1 MNKSAIDKG
10 FADQKMWPAVETL
23 SLSTPVLG
31 FLILSVIGL
40 YVRSYLSSSKYK
52 LPPVVPGIPIF
63 GNSFQVPA
71 TQQGPW
77 AKELANKYGEM

>member
-1 MNKSAIDKG
+1 MNNSEIDAG
-10 FADQKMWPAVETL
+10 FVYQKMWPAVDKM
-23 SLSTPVLG
+23 SLSTHVLG
-31 FLILSVIGL
+31 LLILSVIGL
-40 YVRSYLSSSKYK
+40 YVRSYLTSSKYK

-77 AKELANKYGEM
+77 AKDLAKKYGEM